1 MANKLLEAKMG
12 PGPSKKEK
20 ELVLK
25 VRPMKATSD
34 SSTYFKR
41 QGNLAARKM
50 ASATSTLGS
59 TVASNMIIK
68 ADKDLARQ
76 KLKGKPGYDKNGF
89 PIKKMM

>member
-20 ELVLK
+20 ELMLK
-25 VRPMKATSD
+25 VSPMKATSD

-41 QGNLAARKM
+41 QGDLGAKYM
-50 ASATSTLGS
+50 TTLKGG
-59 TVASNMIIK
+59 TAGSNMIIK